1 MQDTDLKLRTLGR
14 ILLGI
19 ACGYIAYL
27 PVLIVVEHLTY
38 GRVDSEKAFYAL
50 YYAFGAPFL
59 LVPSNW
65 TFLQKDELILNII
78 GGALLIVGGLLG
90 YRSGNRG
97 VEAQP

>member
-1 MQDTDLKLRTLGR
+1 MQNADRNFRTFGR
-14 ILLGI
+14 VLLGI

-59 LVPSNW
+59 LFPSNW
-65 TFLQKDELILNII
+65 SLTQRDELTLNII

-90 YRSGNRG
+90 YRSVNRAL
-97 VEAQP
+97 EAKS